1 MHISAAYPFV
11 KMAGLRF
18 FAPVVRQ
25 MSQFRVVR
33 YVHAAQGIFS
43 SLGVFFK
50 FHKSQWIFHE
60 CLAYLFAW

>member
-11 KMAGLRF
+11 KMAGRRF

-33 YVHAAQGIFS
+33 YVHAAQDIF
-43 SLGVFFK
+43 LPPG
-50 FHKSQWIFHE
+50 
-60 CLAYLFAW
+60 LLFQIPQIASEFS